1 MHLKQFPIVQLNRSI
16 FWNGLIEQWKI
27 INDINTKTV
36 TFPIAFT
43 INEYFAVGV
52 IYNSGGSMTS
62 TVYESQV
69 FPSVY
74 DYQSVTFGNTTSVKR
89 RVFAI
94 GY

>member
-1 MHLKQFPIVQLNRSI
+1 
-16 FWNGLIEQWKI
+16 
-27 INDINTKTV
+27 
-36 TFPIAFT
+36 
-43 INEYFAVGV
+43 
-52 IYNSGGSMTS
+52 MTS